1 MGLLLEKASSDEV
14 KADPRHAVSKI
25 ALADLE
31 TGTSREGATDRRTV
45 RNIVPDFGSACA
57 LGCRFVCSTTL
68 LRGEG

>member
-1 MGLLLEKASSDEV
+1 MGLLLEKASDEV
-14 KADPRHAVSKI
+14 KADPQHAVSKI

-57 LGCRFVCSTTL
+57 ALGCRFVCSTTL
-68 LRGEG
+68 RGEG